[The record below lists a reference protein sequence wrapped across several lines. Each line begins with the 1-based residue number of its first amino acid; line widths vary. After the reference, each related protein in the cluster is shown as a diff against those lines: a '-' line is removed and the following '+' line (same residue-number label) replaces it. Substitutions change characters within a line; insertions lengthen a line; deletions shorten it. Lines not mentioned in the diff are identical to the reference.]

1 MGLFDEIKDAAEQFN
16 TRQLAESQ
24 AMLAASFPPGTPLPR
39 TDLVSVSP
47 RFRQATVAAY
57 LTTVG
62 LLPED
67 VYAVIPRHSN
77 DVAVSYEFV
86 YRDRPEYE
94 AGRRNWAAA
103 AG

>member
-1 MGLFDEIKDAAEQFN
+1 MGIFDEIRDAADQYN
-16 TRQLAESQ
+16 ARQLAESQ
-24 AMLAASFPPGTPLPR
+24 AVLAASFPPGTVFPR
-39 TDLVSVSP
+39 TDLVNVSP
-47 RFRQATVAAY
+47 RFRLGTVAAY
-57 LTTVG
+57 ITTLG

-67 VYAVIPRHSN
+67 VYAVIPRHAN

-94 AGRRNWAAA
+94 TGRRNWAAA